1 MDRLFIAAWPDPDT
15 SAALALLPRPDERG
29 VRWSRPDQW
38 HITLRFLGNCDRNQ
52 VAARLGDAVLPFAH
66 ARLGPAIDWLGP
78 QLVVPVDGVDELA
91 AAVHAATDGIGDP
104 PRPQFRGHLTVA
116 RTRRNAI
123 SSMLGHPFEAELA
136 ISEVALVRSELTPDG
151 ARYETLMT
159 VPTR

>member
-52 VAARLGDAVLPFAH
+52 VAARLGDAVLPFAR

-78 QLVVPVDGVDELA
+78 QLVVPVAGVDELA

-104 PRPQFRGHLTVA
+104 PRPQFRDTSPSPGPAATRSRRCSAIRSRRSSRSA
-116 RTRRNAI
+116 RWH
-123 SSMLGHPFEAELA
+123 SS
-136 ISEVALVRSELTPDG
+136 G
-151 ARYETLMT
+151 AS
-159 VPTR
+159 